1 MHFKAKA
8 KHHHKIKPCH
18 KTKRLQ
24 KIWKF
29 LTSDSMAFLM
39 GIVAIIIGYYQ
50 FYISRPI
57 LEYSSSTSKIISTP
71 SSGGIK
77 LHIAGDEYQDIYKS
91 LITLTNS
98 GEEALS
104 GSDVSPIGHD
114 PIRIPVPPRVKILSY
129 NIDSEST
136 SPEVDAKLQ
145 KDKNDIIITFSF
157 LNPQNS
163 IGINLFT
170 EQDYNQYKIV
180 GSAVGVNKIL
190 PALSGQ
196 KHKMFIYFS
205 LGALFCGIFGIFI
218 LRRKRQLIP
227 RI

>member
-1 MHFKAKA
+1 MQQ
-8 KHHHKIKPCH
+8 KHKTHHKIKPCH

-24 KIWKF
+24 KLWKF

-57 LEYSSSTSKIISTP
+57 LEYSSYTDKIISTP

-77 LHIAGDEYQDIYKS
+77 LHINGAEYQDIYKS
-91 LITLTNS
+91 LITLSNS

-104 GSDVSPIGHD
+104 GADVSPIGHD
-114 PIRIPVPPRVKILSY
+114 PIRIPIPPRIKILSY

-136 SPEVDAKLQ
+136 SPEIDAQLQ
-145 KDKNDIIITFSF
+145 KIDNDIIITFSY
-157 LNPQNS
+157 LNPKNT
-163 IGINLFT
+163 IGINLFS

-190 PALSGQ
+190 PALGQ
-196 KHKMFIYFS
+196 HKYKKIIA
-205 LGALFCGIFGIFI
+205 LVVCALLFCGIIAIFSI
-218 LRRKRQLIP
+218 RVRRRRIP

>member
-1 MHFKAKA
+1 MHHK
-8 KHHHKIKPCH
+8 HKIKPCH

-24 KIWKF
+24 KLWKF

-50 FYISRPI
+50 FYLSRPI
-57 LEYSSSTSKIISTP
+57 LEYSSTTDKIISTS

-77 LHIAGDEYQDIYKS
+77 LHINDNEYQDIYKS

-114 PIRIPVPPRVKILSY
+114 PIRISIPPRVKILSY
-129 NIDSEST
+129 NIDSENT
-136 SPEVDAKLQ
+136 SPEIDAQLK
-145 KDKNDIIITFSF
+145 KVGNDIIITFSY
-157 LNPQNS
+157 LNPNNT
-163 IGINLFT
+163 IAINLFA
-170 EQDYNQYKIV
+170 EEPYNQFKIV

-190 PALSGQ
+190 PALGGQ
-196 KHKMFIYFS
+196 KYKKIIAIFCFV
-205 LGALFCGIFGIFI
+205 LLLCGIGGIFI
-218 LRRKRQLIP
+218 FRSRRHRIP

>member
-1 MHFKAKA
+1 MHHK
-8 KHHHKIKPCH
+8 HKIKPCH

-24 KIWKF
+24 TIWKF

-57 LEYSSSTSKIISTP
+57 LEYSTSTDKIISTP
-71 SSGGIK
+71 SSGGMK
-77 LHIAGDEYQDIYKS
+77 LHINGAEYQDIYKS

-114 PIRIPVPPRVKILSY
+114 PIRIPIPPRVKILSY
-129 NIDSEST
+129 NIDSENT
-136 SPEVDAKLQ
+136 SPEIDAQLK
-145 KDKNDIIITFSF
+145 KIGNDIIITFSF
-157 LNPQNS
+157 LNPKNS

-170 EQDYNQYKIV
+170 EHDYDQYKII

-196 KHKMFIYFS
+196 KYKKII
-205 LGALFCGIFGIFI
+205 ALNFLVLLLCGIIGIFI
-218 LRRKRQLIP
+218 FRSRRRRIP

>member
-1 MHFKAKA
+1 MHRRY
-8 KHHHKIKPCH
+8 KIKPCH

-57 LEYSSSTSKIISTP
+57 LEYSSSTSKIISSP
-71 SSGGIK
+71 SSSGIK
-77 LHIAGDEYQDIYKS
+77 LHIDGAEYQDIYKS
-91 LITLTNS
+91 LITLTNA

-104 GSDVSPIGHD
+104 GSDISPIGHD
-114 PIRIPVPPRVKILSY
+114 PIRIPIPPRVKILSY
-129 NIDSEST
+129 NIDSENT
-136 SPEVDAKLQ
+136 SPEIDAHLQ
-145 KDKNDIIITFSF
+145 KINNDIIITFSF
-157 LNPQNS
+157 LNPKNS
-163 IGINLFT
+163 IAINLFT
-170 EQDYNQYKIV
+170 EHDYDQYKIV

-190 PALSGQ
+190 PALGGQ
-196 KHKMFIYFS
+196 KHKMFIYFA
-205 LGALFCGIFGIFI
+205 LGILFCGIITIFI
-218 LRRKRQLIP
+218 IRLHRRRIP